1 MATDRLPLR
10 VGLTH
15 KSTAFLT
22 GVMLLIATSVMSE
35 GGNLGNDLSYL
46 GDSGSI
52 FIQDTP
58 LTLKKGITA
67 QAEVLEVLGDPDTVS
82 AGPTGNVVWTY
93 LMDATVLISE
103 DRTSFVIN
111 PSQTSKGTL
120 ILVFDAS
127 KKFIECGWSYLT
139 IQTH

>member
-1 MATDRLPLR
+1 M
-10 VGLTH
+10 TH
-15 KSTAFLT
+15 KSTALLT

-35 GGNLGNDLSYL
+35 GGNLGNDLSYR
-46 GDSGSI
+46 GDSGGAGV
-52 FIQDTP
+52 FTPDNTP
-58 LTLKKGITA
+58 LTLKKGITT

-82 AGPTGNVVWTY
+82 ADPAGNVIWTY
-93 LMDATVLISE
+93 IMDATVLISE

-127 KKFIECGWSYLT
+127 KKFIEFKTPPSGA
-139 IQTH
+139 I

>member
-1 MATDRLPLR
+1 M
-10 VGLTH
+10 GLTH

-52 FIQDTP
+52 FIQDNTP

-67 QAEVLEVLGDPDTVS
+67 QAEVLEVLGDPHTVS
-82 AGPTGNVVWTY
+82 AIFTRIKSVGLRQP
-93 LMDATVLISE
+93 I
-103 DRTSFVIN
+103 
-111 PSQTSKGTL
+111 
-120 ILVFDAS
+120 
-127 KKFIECGWSYLT
+127 
-139 IQTH
+139 

>member
-1 MATDRLPLR
+1 M
-10 VGLTH
+10 TH

-22 GVMLLIATSVMSE
+22 GVMLLIATSVMA
-35 GGNLGNDLSYL
+35 GGGDGGADG
-46 GDSGSI
+46 GDSGGI
-52 FIQDTP
+52 FIDTTP
-58 LTLKKGITA
+58 LTLKKGITT

-82 AGPTGNVVWTY
+82 AGPTGGVVWTY

-103 DRTSFVIN
+103 GRTSFVIT

-127 KKFIECGWSYLT
+127 KKFIEFKTPPSGA
-139 IQTH
+139 I

>member
-1 MATDRLPLR
+1 
-10 VGLTH
+10 
-15 KSTAFLT
+15 
-22 GVMLLIATSVMSE
+22 MLLIATSVMSE

-52 FIQDTP
+52 FIQDNTP